1 MASSTLE
8 RSAWILLVLMGVFLV
23 TSGSADAISNP
34 LFPPESLENPTGSIT
49 NQSKDTKDHTPS
61 TTEVPKTTP
70 ADHSTSV
77 ATERTTTTT
86 HPSAGPDAHSVTPPT
101 TSSPA
106 TTTTPATSSPT
117 TSTTPATSSPTT
129 TMTPATPTVK
139 PGEPVTVHMFSTTP
153 TPTVSNKPL
162 PSHVLVSNN
171 LCSFL

>member
-23 TSGSADAISNP
+23 TSGSADAISNQ

-49 NQSKDTKDHTPS
+49 NQSKDTKDHPS

-117 TSTTPATSSPTT
+117 TTTTPATSSPTS
-129 TMTPATPTVK
+129 TMTPATPTV
-139 PGEPVTVHMFSTTP
+139 
-153 TPTVSNKPL
+153 
-162 PSHVLVSNN
+162 VLVSNN